1 MNRKKALVAL
11 LAVAVVPFGVFACTA
26 RAPYEG
32 GGRAFGGST
41 ATVTTPDQD
50 TGIPDVPI
58 DTGTPIPDVSIP
70 PDTGPKD
77 GSGG

>member
-1 MNRKKALVAL
+1 MNRKKAVVALVA
-11 LAVAVVPFGVFACTA
+11 VAAVPFCVFACTA

-41 ATVTTPDQD
+41 ATVTSDED
-50 TGIPDVPI
+50 TGVPDVPI
-58 DTGTPIPDVSIP
+58 DTGNPIPDVSIP

-77 GSGG
+77 GASGG

>member
-1 MNRKKALVAL
+1 MTRKKALVAL
-11 LAVAVVPFGVFACTA
+11 IAVAAVPFAVFACSA
-26 RAPYEG
+26 RVPYEG
-32 GGRAFGGST
+32 GGRSFGQST

-50 TGIPDVPI
+50 TGVPDVPI
-58 DTGTPIPDVSIP
+58 DTGNPIPDVSIP